1 VTEPVKVLPMAKL
14 LRLAREKEARER
26 EGGEGGASTMEA
38 PPSNSKA
45 SHEKGISEETI
56 VYPTIPQETI
66 VQAGRFDSTIVS
78 QTTVKPVDARGPMSK
93 KTQQVPA
100 AEEGRKKQSPSAESL
115 DTSKGYFPTYNDL
128 SDRLI
133 PGLGLNPFE
142 QSVLQR
148 LYRLSRGWKSDECE
162 VGLGTLAK
170 FCVMSRSQVQRSVAA
185 LTEKGLIVNL
195 GPSKKGSKEGNRYKV
210 LPGVP
215 AVPPQTIVR
224 QTIVQDEETIPP
236 QNTEVS
242 QTIVTGNTNKN
253 NNKEVLNTHSKTPPG
268 VRAGSRFTLEE
279 CRAFAESLRAE
290 GIQNPGG
297 YATSIHRS
305 GEADDR
311 VEAFLRQREG
321 TGAEKPALSAE
332 QIQEQAN
339 VAASMLQHG
348 SSIEEVEQLL
358 STNFRPAQW
367 RMIRSVALA
376 QARLPVAPAKP
387 KESAD

>member
-1 VTEPVKVLPMAKL
+1 MTEPVKVLPMAKL

-26 EGGEGGASTMEA
+26 EGGPSSGDA
-38 PPSNSKA
+38 PPPDSHA
-45 SHEKGISEETI
+45 SHEKGIPEETI
-56 VYPTIPQETI
+56 VPSTILQETI
-66 VQAGRFDSTIVS
+66 VESSLPVQTIVS
-78 QTTVKPVDARGPMSK
+78 QTTVRPVNARGPKSK
-93 KTQQVPA
+93 KTQRVPDA
-100 AEEGRKKQSPSAESL
+100 DEDRKKQSSPAALL
-115 DTSKGYFPTYNDL
+115 DTSKGYFPAYNDL

-195 GPSKKGSKEGNRYKV
+195 GPSKKGSKEGNRYRV

-224 QTIVQDEETIPP
+224 QTIVQDEETILP
-236 QNTEVS
+236 QNTELG

-253 NNKEVLNTHSKTPPG
+253 NNKEVLNTHSQTTPG

-279 CRAFAESLRAE
+279 CRAFAERLRAE

-321 TGAEKPALSAE
+321 SGAEKAALTAE

-339 VAASMLQHG
+339 IAASMLQRG

-358 STNFRPAQW
+358 SGNFRPAQW

-376 QARLPVAPAKP
+376 QAKLTSTPAKP
-387 KESAD
+387 KDSAG